1 MPVCEKEL
9 VRFGPFELNC
19 QSDELSKHGL
29 KLKLQGQPIRI
40 LKLLLSKP
48 GELVTREEIRET
60 LWPVD
65 TFVDFEHSL
74 NTAVKKLRGV
84 LGDEA
89 DTPRYI
95 ETLPRRGYRFLA
107 EIERVQ
113 EKAQQAR
120 LNIESVVVPVE
131 KLPKAHSLEP
141 PTRSRWGSRRNLAL
155 AGAALAVILAT
166 GWYLWRPA
174 SRAGKI
180 ESIAVLPLANF
191 SGDAEQEYFADGIT
205 EELISDLSQIKALRV
220 ISRTSVMRFKGT
232 NKSLTDIG
240 RDLGVDAIVEGSVQ
254 RAGNRVRIAAQLVR
268 ADSEQHLWAN
278 TYERDLKDVLTLR
291 NEIASAVAEEIKVE
305 ITPQER
311 VILAQSST
319 VVPEA
324 YVAYLKGRHV
334 LDRLTIDGLLKA
346 TENFEEA
353 VRLDPNYSK
362 AWAALGH
369 TYFLIG
375 FQSELPPSS
384 RCLPAMKR
392 AIELAPNLAEAHVN
406 LADLKFHRDWKWLEG
421 EAEFRHAVELD
432 PRSIDARQ
440 HYALSLWQIGRF
452 EEAIQEMKA
461 TLALDPLSAGLNFGL
476 AGLYRDAHQRDKALQ
491 QYLRTLE
498 LEPNSYSAHFGM
510 ATFYEELGREREAQ
524 AEYSKAVTL
533 SGDSADRVE
542 ALLKALQ
549 SGGSR
554 AYWRKTLDFLQ
565 QDARKKH
572 VPPMNFASAYAH
584 LDEKENALHWL
595 ELAFAQHNPKL
606 SWVKAQTNWDP
617 LRSEPRFKDL
627 LARMNFPDENA
638 GVPPVNHDLL

>member
-1 MPVCEKEL
+1 MPVCEKQV
-9 VRFGPFELNC
+9 VRFGPFELNV

-29 KLKLQGQPIRI
+29 KSKLQGQPIQI
-40 LKLLLSKP
+40 LKLLLSKA
-48 GELVTREEIRET
+48 GELVTRDEIREN
-60 LWPVD
+60 LWPAD

-74 NTAVKKLRGV
+74 NTAVKKLRGA

-95 ETLPRRGYRFLA
+95 ETLPRRGYRFIA

-113 EKAQQAR
+113 EKSQPAQPSV
-120 LNIESVVVPVE
+120 EPVVVPVE
-131 KLPKAHSLEP
+131 TLPKPQTLGP
-141 PTRSRWGSRRNLAL
+141 QTRSRWSTRGKLVV
-155 AGAALAVILAT
+155 AGAVIAIILAA
-166 GWYLWRPA
+166 GWYMWRPN
-174 SRAGKI
+174 SQVGKI

-220 ISRTSVMRFKGT
+220 ISRTSVMRYKGT
-232 NKSLTDIG
+232 KKTLTEIG

-268 ADSEQHLWAN
+268 ADSEQHLWAD
-278 TYERDLKDVLTLR
+278 TYERDLKDVLNLR
-291 NEIASAVAEEIKVE
+291 NEIASAIAEKIKVE

-311 VILAQSST
+311 DILAQSNT

-353 VRLDPNYSK
+353 VRLDPNYAK

-392 AIELAPNLAEAHVN
+392 AVELAPNLAEAHVN

-421 EAEFRHAVELD
+421 EAEFRHSVELD
-432 PRSIDARQ
+432 PRSIDAHQ
-440 HYALSLWQIGRF
+440 HYALSLWQLARF
-452 EEAIQEMKA
+452 DAAIREMKA

-476 AGLYRDAHQRDKALQ
+476 AGLYRDAHQRDKALE
-491 QYLRTLE
+491 QYRRTLE
-498 LEPNSYSAHFGM
+498 LEPNSFPAHLGL
-510 ATFYEELGREREAQ
+510 ATFYEELGREKEAQ
-524 AEYSKAVTL
+524 AEYAKAATL

-549 SGGSR
+549 SGGTR
-554 AYWRKTLDFLQ
+554 TYWRKTLEFLQ
-565 QDARKKH
+565 QDAKKKH
-572 VPPMNFASAYAH
+572 VPPMNFASVYAH
-584 LDEKENALHWL
+584 LDEKQNALHWL

-606 SWVKAQTNWDP
+606 SWIKAQTNWDP
-617 LRSEPRFKDL
+617 LRSESRFKDL

-638 GVPPVNHDLL
+638 AEPPVTHNLP

>member
-1 MPVCEKEL
+1 MPVCEKQV
-9 VRFGPFELNC
+9 VRFGPFELNL

-29 KLKLQGQPIRI
+29 KLKLQGQPIQI

-48 GELVTREEIRET
+48 GELVTRDEIREN
-60 LWPVD
+60 LWSAD

-84 LGDEA
+84 LCDEA

-95 ETLPRRGYRFLA
+95 ETLPRRGYRFIA
-107 EIERVQ
+107 EIERVPQ
-113 EKAQQAR
+113 PAQP
-120 LNIESVVVPVE
+120 NVESVVVPVE
-131 KLPKAHSLEP
+131 TLPDPHSLGRPERNRWR
-141 PTRSRWGSRRNLAL
+141 TRVELVVV
-155 AGAALAVILAT
+155 GAVLAVLLAA
-166 GWYLWRPA
+166 GLYLWRPQ
-174 SRAGKI
+174 SQVGKI

-220 ISRTSVMRFKGT
+220 ISRTSVMRYKGT
-232 NKSLTDIG
+232 KKSLTEIG

-268 ADSEQHLWAN
+268 ADSEQHLWAE

-291 NEIASAVAEEIKVE
+291 NEIASAIAEQIRVE
-305 ITPQER
+305 ITPLER
-311 VILAQSST
+311 DILAQSST

-353 VRLDPNYSK
+353 VRIDPNYAK

-384 RCLPAMKR
+384 RCLPAMKQ
-392 AIELAPNLAEAHVN
+392 AVELAPNLAEAHVN

-432 PRSIDARQ
+432 PHSIDARQ
-440 HYALSLWQIGRF
+440 HYALSLWQLGRF
-452 EEAIQEMKA
+452 DLAIHEMKA

-476 AGLYRDAHQRDKALQ
+476 AGLYRDAHQSDKALE
-491 QYLRTLE
+491 QYRRTLE
-498 LEPNSYSAHFGM
+498 LQDSGISATGCK
-510 ATFYEELGREREAQ
+510 EEAC
-524 AEYSKAVTL
+524 
-533 SGDSADRVE
+533 SA
-542 ALLKALQ
+542 
-549 SGGSR
+549 
-554 AYWRKTLDFLQ
+554 
-565 QDARKKH
+565 
-572 VPPMNFASAYAH
+572 N
-584 LDEKENALHWL
+584 
-595 ELAFAQHNPKL
+595 ELCVCLCAP
-606 SWVKAQTNWDP
+606 S
-617 LRSEPRFKDL
+617 
-627 LARMNFPDENA
+627 
-638 GVPPVNHDLL
+638 

>member
-1 MPVCEKEL
+1 MPVCEKQ
-9 VRFGPFELNC
+9 VARFGPFELNL

-29 KLKLQGQPIRI
+29 KLKLQGQPIQI

-48 GELVTREEIRET
+48 GELVTRDEIREN
-60 LWPVD
+60 LWPAD

-74 NTAVKKLRGV
+74 NTAVKKLRGA

-95 ETLPRRGYRFLA
+95 ETLPRRGYRFIA

-113 EKAQQAR
+113 GKSQPAQPSV
-120 LNIESVVVPVE
+120 EPVVVPIGN
-131 KLPKAHSLEP
+131 PKPQSLQP
-141 PTRSRWGSRRNLAL
+141 QTQSRWDWRSTLAL
-155 AGAALAVILAT
+155 ASAALVIVLAA
-166 GWYLWRPA
+166 GWYLWQPHSQVER
-174 SRAGKI
+174 I

-220 ISRTSVMRFKGT
+220 ISRTSVMRYKGT
-232 NKSLTDIG
+232 NRSLTDIG
-240 RDLGVDAIVEGSVQ
+240 HDLGVDAIVEGSVQ

-268 ADSEQHLWAN
+268 ADSEQHLWAE

-291 NEIASAVAEEIKVE
+291 NEIARAIAEEIKVE

-311 VILAQSST
+311 DILAQSST

-346 TENFEEA
+346 AENFEEA
-353 VRLDPNYSK
+353 VRLDPNYAK

-392 AIELAPNLAEAHVN
+392 AIELSPNLAEAHVN

-440 HYALSLWQIGRF
+440 HYALSLWQLGRF
-452 EEAIQEMKA
+452 DPAIQEMKA

-498 LEPNSYSAHFGM
+498 LEPNSYSAHFGL

-524 AEYSKAVTL
+524 VEYSKAVTL

-542 ALLKALQ
+542 SLLKALQ
-549 SGGSR
+549 SGGSK
-554 AYWRKTLDFLQ
+554 AYWRKTLEFLH
-565 QDARKKH
+565 QDAKKKH
-572 VPPMNFASAYAH
+572 VPPMTFASAYAH
-584 LDEKENALHWL
+584 LDEKEDALHWL

-606 SWVKAQTNWDP
+606 SWIKAQTNWDP
-617 LRSEPRFKDL
+617 LRSERRFKDL

-638 GVPPVNHDLL
+638 AELPATHNVP

>member
-1 MPVCEKEL
+1 MPVCEKQV
-9 VRFGPFELNC
+9 VRFGPFELNP

-29 KLKLQGQPIRI
+29 KLKLQGQPIQI
-40 LKLLLSKP
+40 LKLLLGKP
-48 GELVTREEIRET
+48 GELVTRDEIREN
-60 LWPVD
+60 LWPAD

-74 NTAVKKLRGV
+74 NTAVKKLRGA

-95 ETLPRRGYRFLA
+95 ETLPRRGYRFIA

-113 EKAQQAR
+113 EKPLQAQPNVQSIVIP
-120 LNIESVVVPVE
+120 IEKTKP
-131 KLPKAHSLEP
+131 HSLQP
-141 PTRSRWGSRRNLAL
+141 LTRTRWDWRRKLAL
-155 AGAALAVILAT
+155 AGAALVMVLAA
-166 GWYLWRPA
+166 GWYLWQPG
-174 SRAGKI
+174 SRAEKI

-220 ISRTSVMRFKGT
+220 ISRTSVMRYKGT
-232 NKSLTDIG
+232 NKSLTEIG

-268 ADSEQHLWAN
+268 ADSEQHLWAE

-291 NEIASAVAEEIKVE
+291 NEIARAIAEEIKVE

-346 TENFEEA
+346 AENFEEA
-353 VRLDPNYSK
+353 VRLDPNYAK

-392 AIELAPNLAEAHVN
+392 AMELAPNLAEAHVN

-452 EEAIQEMKA
+452 DAAIQEMKA

-498 LEPNSYSAHFGM
+498 LEPNSYSAHFGL

-549 SGGSR
+549 SGGSK
-554 AYWRKTLDFLQ
+554 AYWRKTLEFLHQ
-565 QDARKKH
+565 NAKKKH
-572 VPPMNFASAYAH
+572 VPPMSFASAYAH
-584 LDEKENALHWL
+584 LDEKEDALHWL

-627 LARMNFPDENA
+627 LARMNFPDENTA
-638 GVPPVNHDLL
+638 EPPVTHTLP